1 MLTFMSWFGPD
12 DCRSQL
18 LTTSLKTLHSFGGVR
33 GMWRTVFVWFVFGAS
48 EAGVS
53 EVRVG
58 WEPGASSL
66 FPLHRQLWN
75 SG

>member
-1 MLTFMSWFGPD
+1 MSWFGPG

-18 LTTSLKTLHSFGGVR
+18 LTMSLKTLHSFGGVR
-33 GMWRTVFVWFVFGAS
+33 GVQCTLLVWFVFGAS
-48 EAGVS
+48 EAGAF
-53 EVRVG
+53 EVGVT
-58 WEPGASSL
+58 WEPGASL